1 MKEKK
6 SIFIWNRKRAA
17 AAIVV
22 IAAILILT
30 AFTAYGSGADTLGIT
45 LGVLL
50 GIGAGVFVLLN
61 IRLGKVLSA
70 VLYLLLPLAVVCAL
84 ENYTHVITDLAP
96 LILVLNLLFFYVLYG
111 LLAALTGSVSMGFKL
126 ATLVP
131 MLFGLTNYFVV
142 SFRGSP
148 IVPWDLLSLGTAVSV
163 ADNYE
168 FVLSWKAFYSILA
181 FLWMILISSKSTVK
195 LGRKKLRVISIAAY
209 AVLMGLYVG
218 EIQNSAVQS
227 FFGMDTTL
235 FTLNVLY
242 RNNGIAAAFLGNL
255 RFLNIEQP
263 SGYSVEKV
271 EELMQQVEASAENET
286 EAAGTEAAATQVGTD
301 ATAETEAAAVQDK
314 KNAAGETKQTD
325 AAQTETAATT
335 DQSETQQ
342 SGSGTS
348 ATAET
353 TKSTTTGQYPNIVVI
368 MDEAFSDLSVW
379 GDFATSE
386 EVMPF
391 FKSLQQEAVGGEVYV
406 SVKGGNTAN
415 TEFEFLTGDTMGFLP
430 KGSVPYQQYINDETP
445 SLASYLKTLGYSTT
459 AIHPYNRSG
468 WDRDTVYENFGFDE
482 FLDKDSFSS
491 PYRLRGYISDKS
503 AFDKIKEQFSIKGDD
518 ERKFIFEVTMQNHG
532 GYSRE
537 TPDFNIY
544 LTLPE
549 VTNKTTSVVATEK
562 YLTLI
567 NQTDRALEELINYFK
582 EQEEP
587 VIVVMFGDHQP
598 SDYITNV
605 IQRICGVTA
614 SDSLADLE
622 QGYRV
627 PFMMWSN
634 YGLEHK
640 YYDGIS
646 VNYLSSIL
654 MENAGIP
661 LTGYQTFLKNLMETL
676 PVINANVYRD
686 ADGNFYNYEDDAYS
700 EELNDYQM
708 LQYNHLV
715 DKKHR
720 DSTFFGS

>member
-1 MKEKK
+1 MNKKK
-6 SIFIWNRKRAA
+6 SIFIWNRKQAA
-17 AAIVV
+17 AAIVAT
-22 IAAILILT
+22 AAILILT
-30 AFTAYGSGADTLGIT
+30 AFTAYGSGMDTLGIT

-50 GIGAGVFVLLN
+50 GIAAGAFVLLN
-61 IRLGKVLSA
+61 IRFGKILSA
-70 VLYLLLPLAVVCAL
+70 MMYLLLPLAVVCAL

-111 LLAALTGSVSMGFKL
+111 LLTALTGSVRMGFRL

-148 IVPWDLLSLGTAVSV
+148 IVPWDLLSFGTAASV

-168 FVLSWKAFYSILA
+168 FVLSWKAFYSVLA
-181 FLWMILISSKSTVK
+181 FIWMILLSSKSTVR

-209 AVLMGLYVG
+209 AALMFLYVG

-263 SGYSVEKV
+263 SGYSVDKV
-271 EELMQQVEASAENET
+271 EALMKQVEENAKNEPET
-286 EAAGTEAAATQVGTD
+286 DAQGETVQATQGETVQ
-301 ATAETEAAAVQDK
+301 ATQAETNAAAETEAPA
-314 KNAAGETKQTD
+314 
-325 AAQTETAATT
+325 
-335 DQSETQQ
+335 S
-342 SGSGTS
+342 S
-348 ATAET
+348 
-353 TKSTTTGQYPNIVVI
+353 GQYPNIVVI
-368 MDEAFSDLSVW
+368 MNEAFSDLSVW

-391 FKSLQQEAVGGEVYV
+391 FKSLQQEAVGGELYV

-430 KGSVPYQQYINDETP
+430 KGSIPYQQYINDETP

-459 AIHPYNRSG
+459 AIHPYNRTG
-468 WDRDTVYENFGFDE
+468 WDRDTVYEKFGFDE

-503 AFDKIKEQFSIKGDD
+503 AFDKIREQFSIKGDD

-549 VTNKTTSVVATEK
+549 VTGKTTSVVATEK

-567 NQTDRALEELINYFK
+567 NQTDRALEELIDYFK
-582 EQEEP
+582 EQDEP

-605 IQRICGVTA
+605 IQRICGATT

-627 PFMMWSN
+627 PFVMWSN

-661 LTGYQTFLKNLMETL
+661 LTGYQTFLKKLMETL

-700 EELNDYQM
+700 GELKDYQM

-720 DSTFFGS
+720 DDEFFGS

>member
-1 MKEKK
+1 MNEKK

-17 AAIVV
+17 AAIVAT
-22 IAAILILT
+22 AAILILT
-30 AFTAYGSGADTLGIT
+30 AFTAYGSGTDTAGIT

-50 GIGAGVFVLLN
+50 GIAAGVFVLLN
-61 IRLGKVLSA
+61 IRFGKILSA
-70 VLYLLLPLAVVCAL
+70 ILYLLLPLAVVCAL

-148 IVPWDLLSLGTAVSV
+148 IVPWDLFSLGTAVSV

-168 FVLSWKAFYSILA
+168 FVLSWKAFYSVLA
-181 FLWMILISSKSTVK
+181 FIWMILLSSKSTVK
-195 LGRKKLRVISIAAY
+195 LGRKKLRVISIVAY
-209 AVLMGLYVG
+209 AALMCLYVG

-263 SGYSVEKV
+263 SGYSVDKV
-271 EELMQQVEASAENET
+271 EELMQQVEADAKDEMHATAKTGPETTAAKNGTNAAAETETAAVQNET
-286 EAAGTEAAATQVGTD
+286 DKAAGTATQNETDAAA
-301 ATAETEAAAVQDK
+301 
-314 KNAAGETKQTD
+314 ETKQTG
-325 AAQTETAATT
+325 AGQTEKTAT
-335 DQSETQQ
+335 E
-342 SGSGTS
+342 
-348 ATAET
+348 
-353 TKSTTTGQYPNIVVI
+353 QYPNIVVI

-459 AIHPYNRSG
+459 AIHPYNRTG
-468 WDRDTVYENFGFDE
+468 WDRDTVYEKFGFDE

-549 VTNKTTSVVATEK
+549 VTSKTTSVVATEK

-567 NQTDRALEELINYFK
+567 NQTDRALEELIDYFK
-582 EQEEP
+582 EQDEP

-605 IQRICGVTA
+605 IQRICGVTT

-686 ADGNFYNYEDDAYS
+686 ADGNFYNYENDAYS

>member
-1 MKEKK
+1 MNKKK
-6 SIFIWNRKRAA
+6 SIFIWNRKQAA
-17 AAIVV
+17 AAIVAT
-22 IAAILILT
+22 AAILILT
-30 AFTAYGSGADTLGIT
+30 AFTAYGSGMDTLGIT

-50 GIGAGVFVLLN
+50 GIAAGAFVLLN
-61 IRLGKVLSA
+61 IRFGKILSA
-70 VLYLLLPLAVVCAL
+70 MLYLLLPLAVVCAL

-111 LLAALTGSVSMGFKL
+111 LLTALTGSVRMGFRL

-148 IVPWDLLSLGTAVSV
+148 IVPWDLLSFGTAASV

-168 FVLSWKAFYSILA
+168 FVLSWKAFYSVLA
-181 FLWMILISSKSTVK
+181 FIWMILLSSKSTVR

-209 AVLMGLYVG
+209 AALMFLYVG

-263 SGYSVEKV
+263 SGYSVDKV
-271 EELMQQVEASAENET
+271 EALMKQVEENAKNEPETDAQGETAQVTQAETN
-286 EAAGTEAAATQVGTD
+286 
-301 ATAETEAAAVQDK
+301 ATAETEAPA
-314 KNAAGETKQTD
+314 
-325 AAQTETAATT
+325 
-335 DQSETQQ
+335 S
-342 SGSGTS
+342 S
-348 ATAET
+348 
-353 TKSTTTGQYPNIVVI
+353 GQYPNIVVI
-368 MDEAFSDLSVW
+368 MNEAFSDLSVW

-391 FKSLQQEAVGGEVYV
+391 FKSLQQEAVGGELYV

-430 KGSVPYQQYINDETP
+430 KGSIPYQQYINDETP

-459 AIHPYNRSG
+459 AIHPYNRTG
-468 WDRDTVYENFGFDE
+468 WDRDTVYEKFGFDE

-503 AFDKIKEQFSIKGDD
+503 AFDKIREQFSIKGDD

-549 VTNKTTSVVATEK
+549 VTGKTTSVVATEK

-567 NQTDRALEELINYFK
+567 NQTDRALEELIDYFK
-582 EQEEP
+582 EQDEP

-605 IQRICGVTA
+605 IQRICGATT
-614 SDSLADLE
+614 SDSLADL
-622 QGYRV
+622 
-627 PFMMWSN
+627 
-634 YGLEHK
+634 
-640 YYDGIS
+640 
-646 VNYLSSIL
+646 
-654 MENAGIP
+654 
-661 LTGYQTFLKNLMETL
+661 
-676 PVINANVYRD
+676 
-686 ADGNFYNYEDDAYS
+686 
-700 EELNDYQM
+700 
-708 LQYNHLV
+708 
-715 DKKHR
+715 
-720 DSTFFGS
+720 

>member
-1 MKEKK
+1 MNKKK
-6 SIFIWNRKRAA
+6 SIFIWNRKQAA
-17 AAIVV
+17 AAIVAT
-22 IAAILILT
+22 AAILILT
-30 AFTAYGSGADTLGIT
+30 AFTAYGSGMDTLGIT

-50 GIGAGVFVLLN
+50 GIAAGAFVLLN
-61 IRLGKVLSA
+61 IRFGKILSA
-70 VLYLLLPLAVVCAL
+70 MMYLLLPLAVVCAL

-111 LLAALTGSVSMGFKL
+111 LLTALTGSVRMGFRL

-148 IVPWDLLSLGTAVSV
+148 IVPWDLLSFGTAASV

-168 FVLSWKAFYSILA
+168 FVLSWKAFYSVLA
-181 FLWMILISSKSTVK
+181 FIWMILLSSKSTVR

-209 AVLMGLYVG
+209 AALMFLYVG

-263 SGYSVEKV
+263 SGYSVDKV
-271 EELMQQVEASAENET
+271 EALMKQVEENAKNEPET
-286 EAAGTEAAATQVGTD
+286 DAQGETVQATQGETVQATQAETN
-301 ATAETEAAAVQDK
+301 ATAETEAPA
-314 KNAAGETKQTD
+314 
-325 AAQTETAATT
+325 
-335 DQSETQQ
+335 S
-342 SGSGTS
+342 S
-348 ATAET
+348 
-353 TKSTTTGQYPNIVVI
+353 GQYPNIVVI
-368 MDEAFSDLSVW
+368 MNEAFSDLSVW

-386 EVMPF
+386 GVMPF
-391 FKSLQQEAVGGEVYV
+391 FKSLQQEAVGGELYV

-430 KGSVPYQQYINDETP
+430 KGSIPYQQYINDETP

-459 AIHPYNRSG
+459 AIHPYNRTG
-468 WDRDTVYENFGFDE
+468 WDRDTVYEKFGFDE

-503 AFDKIKEQFSIKGDD
+503 AFDKIREQFSIKGDD

-549 VTNKTTSVVATEK
+549 VTGKTTSVVATEK

-567 NQTDRALEELINYFK
+567 NQTDRALEELIDYFK
-582 EQEEP
+582 EQDEP

-605 IQRICGVTA
+605 IQRICGATT

-627 PFMMWSN
+627 PFVMWSN

-661 LTGYQTFLKNLMETL
+661 LTGYQTFLKKLMETL

-700 EELNDYQM
+700 GELKDYQM

-720 DSTFFGS
+720 DDAFFGS

>member
-1 MKEKK
+1 MNKKK
-6 SIFIWNRKRAA
+6 SIFIWNRKQAA
-17 AAIVV
+17 AAIVAT
-22 IAAILILT
+22 AAILILT
-30 AFTAYGSGADTLGIT
+30 AFTAYGSGKDTLGIT

-50 GIGAGVFVLLN
+50 GIAAGAFVLLN
-61 IRLGKVLSA
+61 IRFGKILSA
-70 VLYLLLPLAVVCAL
+70 MLYLLLPLAVVCAL

-111 LLAALTGSVSMGFKL
+111 LLTALTGSVRMGFRL

-148 IVPWDLLSLGTAVSV
+148 IVPWDLLSFGTAASV

-168 FVLSWKAFYSILA
+168 FVLSWKAFYSVLA
-181 FLWMILISSKSTVK
+181 FIWMILLSSKSTVK

-209 AVLMGLYVG
+209 AALMFLYVG

-263 SGYSVEKV
+263 SGYSVDKV
-271 EELMQQVEASAENET
+271 EALMKQVEADEQGEGDAKNEPET
-286 EAAGTEAAATQVGTD
+286 DAQGETVQATQGETVQATQAETN
-301 ATAETEAAAVQDK
+301 ATAETEAPA
-314 KNAAGETKQTD
+314 
-325 AAQTETAATT
+325 
-335 DQSETQQ
+335 S
-342 SGSGTS
+342 S
-348 ATAET
+348 
-353 TKSTTTGQYPNIVVI
+353 GQYPNIVVI
-368 MDEAFSDLSVW
+368 MNEAFSDLSVW

-391 FKSLQQEAVGGEVYV
+391 FKSLQQEAVGGELYV

-430 KGSVPYQQYINDETP
+430 KGSIPYQQYINDETP

-459 AIHPYNRSG
+459 AIHPYNRTG
-468 WDRDTVYENFGFDE
+468 WDRDTVYEKFGFDE

-503 AFDKIKEQFSIKGDD
+503 AFDKIREQFSIKGDD

-549 VTNKTTSVVATEK
+549 VTGKTTSVVATEK

-567 NQTDRALEELINYFK
+567 NQTDRALEELIDYFK
-582 EQEEP
+582 EQDEP

-605 IQRICGVTA
+605 IQRICGATT

-627 PFMMWSN
+627 PFVMWSN

-661 LTGYQTFLKNLMETL
+661 LTGYQTFLKKLMETL

-700 EELNDYQM
+700 GELKDYQM

-720 DSTFFGS
+720 DDAFFGS

>member
-1 MKEKK
+1 MNKKK
-6 SIFIWNRKRAA
+6 SIFIWNRKQAA
-17 AAIVV
+17 AAIVAT
-22 IAAILILT
+22 AAILILT
-30 AFTAYGSGADTLGIT
+30 AFTAYGSGMDTLGIT
-45 LGVLL
+45 FGVLL
-50 GIGAGVFVLLN
+50 GIAAGAFVLLN
-61 IRLGKVLSA
+61 IRFGKILSA
-70 VLYLLLPLAVVCAL
+70 MLYLLLPLAVVCAL

-111 LLAALTGSVSMGFKL
+111 LLTALTGSVRMGFRL

-148 IVPWDLLSLGTAVSV
+148 IVPWDLLSFGTAASV

-168 FVLSWKAFYSILA
+168 FVLSWKAFYSVLA
-181 FLWMILISSKSTVK
+181 FIWMILLSSKSTVK

-209 AVLMGLYVG
+209 AALMFLYVG

-263 SGYSVEKV
+263 SGYSVDKV
-271 EELMQQVEASAENET
+271 EALMKQVEADEQGEEDAKNEPET
-286 EAAGTEAAATQVGTD
+286 DAQGETVQATQAETN
-301 ATAETEAAAVQDK
+301 ATAETEAPA
-314 KNAAGETKQTD
+314 
-325 AAQTETAATT
+325 
-335 DQSETQQ
+335 S
-342 SGSGTS
+342 S
-348 ATAET
+348 
-353 TKSTTTGQYPNIVVI
+353 GQYPNIVVI
-368 MDEAFSDLSVW
+368 MNEAFSDLSVW

-391 FKSLQQEAVGGEVYV
+391 FKSLQQEAVGGELYV

-430 KGSVPYQQYINDETP
+430 KGSIPYQQYINDETP

-459 AIHPYNRSG
+459 AIHPYNRTG
-468 WDRDTVYENFGFDE
+468 WDRDTVYEKFGFDE

-503 AFDKIKEQFSIKGDD
+503 AFDKIREQFSIKGDD

-549 VTNKTTSVVATEK
+549 VTGKTTSVVATEK

-567 NQTDRALEELINYFK
+567 NQTDRALEELIDYFK
-582 EQEEP
+582 EQDEP

-605 IQRICGVTA
+605 IQRICGATT

-627 PFMMWSN
+627 PFVMWSN

-661 LTGYQTFLKNLMETL
+661 LTGYQTFLKKLMETL
-676 PVINANVYRD
+676 PVINANVYQD

-700 EELNDYQM
+700 GELKDYQM

-720 DSTFFGS
+720 DDTFFGS

>member
-1 MKEKK
+1 MNKKK
-6 SIFIWNRKRAA
+6 SIFIWNRKQAA
-17 AAIVV
+17 AAIVAT
-22 IAAILILT
+22 AAILILT
-30 AFTAYGSGADTLGIT
+30 AFTAYGSGMDTLGIT
-45 LGVLL
+45 FGVLL
-50 GIGAGVFVLLN
+50 GIAAGAFVLLN
-61 IRLGKVLSA
+61 IRFGKILSA
-70 VLYLLLPLAVVCAL
+70 MLYLLLPLAAVCAL

-111 LLAALTGSVSMGFKL
+111 LLTALTGSVRMGFRL

-148 IVPWDLLSLGTAVSV
+148 IVPWDLLSFGTAASV

-168 FVLSWKAFYSILA
+168 FVLSWKAFYSVLA
-181 FLWMILISSKSTVK
+181 FIWMILLSSKSTVR

-209 AVLMGLYVG
+209 AALMFLYVG

-263 SGYSVEKV
+263 SGYSVDKV
-271 EELMQQVEASAENET
+271 EALMKQVEADEQGEEDAKNEPET
-286 EAAGTEAAATQVGTD
+286 DAQGETVQATQAETN
-301 ATAETEAAAVQDK
+301 ATAETEAPA
-314 KNAAGETKQTD
+314 
-325 AAQTETAATT
+325 
-335 DQSETQQ
+335 S
-342 SGSGTS
+342 S
-348 ATAET
+348 
-353 TKSTTTGQYPNIVVI
+353 GQYPNIVVI
-368 MDEAFSDLSVW
+368 MNEAFSDLSVW

-391 FKSLQQEAVGGEVYV
+391 FKSLQQEAVGGELYV

-430 KGSVPYQQYINDETP
+430 KGSIPYQQYINDETP
-445 SLASYLKTLGYSTT
+445 SLAGYLKTLGYSTT
-459 AIHPYNRSG
+459 AIHPYNRTG
-468 WDRDTVYENFGFDE
+468 WDRDTVYEKFGFDE

-503 AFDKIKEQFSIKGDD
+503 AFDKIREQFSIKGDD

-549 VTNKTTSVVATEK
+549 VTGKTTSVVATEK

-567 NQTDRALEELINYFK
+567 NQTDRALEELIDYFK
-582 EQEEP
+582 EQDEP

-605 IQRICGVTA
+605 IQRICGATT

-627 PFMMWSN
+627 PFVMWSN

-661 LTGYQTFLKNLMETL
+661 LTGYQTFLKKLMETL

-700 EELNDYQM
+700 GELKDYQM

-720 DSTFFGS
+720 DDAFFGS

>member
-1 MKEKK
+1 MNKKK
-6 SIFIWNRKRAA
+6 SIFIWNRKQAA
-17 AAIVV
+17 AAIVAT
-22 IAAILILT
+22 AAILILT
-30 AFTAYGSGADTLGIT
+30 AFTAYGSGMDTLGIT
-45 LGVLL
+45 FGVLL
-50 GIGAGVFVLLN
+50 GIAAGAFVLLN
-61 IRLGKVLSA
+61 IRFGKILSA
-70 VLYLLLPLAVVCAL
+70 MLYLLLPLAAVCAL

-111 LLAALTGSVSMGFKL
+111 LLTALTGSVRMGFRL

-148 IVPWDLLSLGTAVSV
+148 IVPWDLLSFGTAASV

-168 FVLSWKAFYSILA
+168 FVLSWKAFYSVLA
-181 FLWMILISSKSTVK
+181 FIWMILLSSKSTVK

-209 AVLMGLYVG
+209 AALMFLYVG

-263 SGYSVEKV
+263 SGYSVDKV
-271 EELMQQVEASAENET
+271 DALMKQVEADEQGEEDAKYEPET
-286 EAAGTEAAATQVGTD
+286 DAQGETVQATQGETVQATQAETN
-301 ATAETEAAAVQDK
+301 ATAETEAPA
-314 KNAAGETKQTD
+314 
-325 AAQTETAATT
+325 
-335 DQSETQQ
+335 S
-342 SGSGTS
+342 S
-348 ATAET
+348 
-353 TKSTTTGQYPNIVVI
+353 GQYPNIVVI
-368 MDEAFSDLSVW
+368 MNEAFSDLSVW

-391 FKSLQQEAVGGEVYV
+391 FKSLQQEAVGGELYV

-430 KGSVPYQQYINDETP
+430 KGSIPYQQYINDETP

-459 AIHPYNRSG
+459 AIHPYNRTG
-468 WDRDTVYENFGFDE
+468 WDRDTVYEKFGFDE

-503 AFDKIKEQFSIKGDD
+503 AFDKIREQFSIKGDD

-549 VTNKTTSVVATEK
+549 VTGKTTSVVATEK

-567 NQTDRALEELINYFK
+567 NQTDRALEELIDYFK
-582 EQEEP
+582 EQDEP

-605 IQRICGVTA
+605 IQRICGATT

-627 PFMMWSN
+627 PFVMWSN

-661 LTGYQTFLKNLMETL
+661 LTGYQTFLKKLMETL

-700 EELNDYQM
+700 GELKDYQM

-720 DSTFFGS
+720 DDTFFGS

>member
-1 MKEKK
+1 MNKKK
-6 SIFIWNRKRAA
+6 SIFIWNRKQAA
-17 AAIVV
+17 AAIVAT
-22 IAAILILT
+22 AAILILT
-30 AFTAYGSGADTLGIT
+30 AFTAYGSGMDTLGIT

-50 GIGAGVFVLLN
+50 GIAAGAFVLLN
-61 IRLGKVLSA
+61 IRFGKILSA
-70 VLYLLLPLAVVCAL
+70 MLYLLLPLAVVCAL

-111 LLAALTGSVSMGFKL
+111 LLTALTGSVRMGFRL

-148 IVPWDLLSLGTAVSV
+148 IVPWDLLSFGTAASV

-168 FVLSWKAFYSILA
+168 FVLSWKAFYSVLA
-181 FLWMILISSKSTVK
+181 FIWMILLSSKSTVK

-209 AVLMGLYVG
+209 AALMFLYVG

-263 SGYSVEKV
+263 SGYSVDKV
-271 EELMQQVEASAENET
+271 EALMKQVEADEQGEEDAKNEPET
-286 EAAGTEAAATQVGTD
+286 DAQGETVQATQAETN
-301 ATAETEAAAVQDK
+301 ATAETEAPA
-314 KNAAGETKQTD
+314 
-325 AAQTETAATT
+325 
-335 DQSETQQ
+335 S
-342 SGSGTS
+342 S
-348 ATAET
+348 
-353 TKSTTTGQYPNIVVI
+353 GQYPNIVVI
-368 MDEAFSDLSVW
+368 MNEAFSDLSVW
-379 GDFATSE
+379 GDFVTSE

-391 FKSLQQEAVGGEVYV
+391 FKSLQQEAVGGELYV

-430 KGSVPYQQYINDETP
+430 KGSIPYQQYINDETP

-459 AIHPYNRSG
+459 AIHPYNRTG
-468 WDRDTVYENFGFDE
+468 WDRDTVYEKFGFDE

-503 AFDKIKEQFSIKGDD
+503 AFDKIREQFSIKGND

-549 VTNKTTSVVATEK
+549 VTGKTTSVVATEK

-567 NQTDRALEELINYFK
+567 NQTDRALEELIDYFK
-582 EQEEP
+582 EQDEP

-605 IQRICGVTA
+605 IQRICGATT

-627 PFMMWSN
+627 PFVMWSN

-661 LTGYQTFLKNLMETL
+661 LTGYQTFLKKLMETL

-686 ADGNFYNYEDDAYS
+686 ADGNFYNYEEDAYS
-700 EELNDYQM
+700 GELKDYQM

-720 DSTFFGS
+720 DDAFFGS

>member
-1 MKEKK
+1 MNKKK
-6 SIFIWNRKRAA
+6 SIFIWNRKQAA
-17 AAIVV
+17 AAIVAT
-22 IAAILILT
+22 AAILILT
-30 AFTAYGSGADTLGIT
+30 AFTAYGSGMDTLGIT

-50 GIGAGVFVLLN
+50 GIAAGAFVLLN
-61 IRLGKVLSA
+61 IRFGKILSA
-70 VLYLLLPLAVVCAL
+70 MLYLLLPLAVVCAL

-111 LLAALTGSVSMGFKL
+111 LLTALTGSVRMGFRL

-148 IVPWDLLSLGTAVSV
+148 IVPWDLLSFGTAASV

-168 FVLSWKAFYSILA
+168 FVLSWKAFYSVLA
-181 FLWMILISSKSTVK
+181 FIWMILLSSKSTVK

-209 AVLMGLYVG
+209 AALMFLYVG

-263 SGYSVEKV
+263 SGYSVDKV
-271 EELMQQVEASAENET
+271 EALMKQLEADEQGEGDAKNEPET
-286 EAAGTEAAATQVGTD
+286 DAQGETVQATQAETN
-301 ATAETEAAAVQDK
+301 ATAETEAPA
-314 KNAAGETKQTD
+314 
-325 AAQTETAATT
+325 
-335 DQSETQQ
+335 S
-342 SGSGTS
+342 S
-348 ATAET
+348 
-353 TKSTTTGQYPNIVVI
+353 GQYPNIVVI
-368 MDEAFSDLSVW
+368 MNEAFSDLSVW

-391 FKSLQQEAVGGEVYV
+391 FKSLQQEAVGGELYV

-430 KGSVPYQQYINDETP
+430 KGSIPYQQYINDETP

-459 AIHPYNRSG
+459 AIHPYNRTG
-468 WDRDTVYENFGFDE
+468 WDRDTVYEKFGFDE

-503 AFDKIKEQFSIKGDD
+503 AFDKIREQFSIKGDD

-549 VTNKTTSVVATEK
+549 VTGKTTSVVATEK

-567 NQTDRALEELINYFK
+567 NQTDRALEELIDYFK
-582 EQEEP
+582 EQDEP

-605 IQRICGVTA
+605 IQRICGATT

-627 PFMMWSN
+627 PFVMWSN

-661 LTGYQTFLKNLMETL
+661 LTGYQTFLKKLMETL

-700 EELNDYQM
+700 GELKDYQM

-720 DSTFFGS
+720 DDMFFGS

>member
-1 MKEKK
+1 MNKKK
-6 SIFIWNRKRAA
+6 SIFIWNRKQAA
-17 AAIVV
+17 AAIVAT
-22 IAAILILT
+22 AAILILT
-30 AFTAYGSGADTLGIT
+30 AFTAYGSGMDTLGIT

-50 GIGAGVFVLLN
+50 GIAAGAFVLLN
-61 IRLGKVLSA
+61 IRFGKILSA
-70 VLYLLLPLAVVCAL
+70 MLYLLLPLAVVCAL

-111 LLAALTGSVSMGFKL
+111 LLTALTGSVRMGFRL

-148 IVPWDLLSLGTAVSV
+148 IVPWDLLSFGTAASV

-168 FVLSWKAFYSILA
+168 FVLSWKAFYSVLA
-181 FLWMILISSKSTVK
+181 FIWMILLSSKSTVK

-209 AVLMGLYVG
+209 AALMFLYVG

-255 RFLNIEQP
+255 RFLKIDQP
-263 SGYSVEKV
+263 SGYSVDKV
-271 EELMQQVEASAENET
+271 EALMKQVEADEQGEEDAKNEPET
-286 EAAGTEAAATQVGTD
+286 DAQGETVQATQGETVQATQAETN
-301 ATAETEAAAVQDK
+301 ATAETEAPA
-314 KNAAGETKQTD
+314 
-325 AAQTETAATT
+325 
-335 DQSETQQ
+335 S
-342 SGSGTS
+342 S
-348 ATAET
+348 
-353 TKSTTTGQYPNIVVI
+353 GQYPNIVVI
-368 MDEAFSDLSVW
+368 MNEAFSDLSVW

-391 FKSLQQEAVGGEVYV
+391 FKSLQQEAVGGELYV

-430 KGSVPYQQYINDETP
+430 KGSIPYQQYINDETP

-459 AIHPYNRSG
+459 AIHPYNRTG
-468 WDRDTVYENFGFDE
+468 WDRDTVYEKFGFDE

-503 AFDKIKEQFSIKGDD
+503 AFDKIREQFSIKGDD

-549 VTNKTTSVVATEK
+549 VTGKTTSVVATEK

-567 NQTDRALEELINYFK
+567 NQTDRALEELIDYFK
-582 EQEEP
+582 EQDEP

-605 IQRICGVTA
+605 IQRICGATT

-627 PFMMWSN
+627 PFVMWSN

-661 LTGYQTFLKNLMETL
+661 LTGYQTFLKKLMETL

-700 EELNDYQM
+700 GELKDYQM

-720 DSTFFGS
+720 DDAFFGS

>member
-1 MKEKK
+1 MNKKK
-6 SIFIWNRKRAA
+6 SIFIWNRKQAA
-17 AAIVV
+17 AAIVAT
-22 IAAILILT
+22 AAILILT
-30 AFTAYGSGADTLGIT
+30 AFTAYGSGMDTFGIT

-50 GIGAGVFVLLN
+50 GIAAGAFVLLN
-61 IRLGKVLSA
+61 IRFGKILSA
-70 VLYLLLPLAVVCAL
+70 MLYLLLPLAVVCAL

-111 LLAALTGSVSMGFKL
+111 LLTALTGSVRMGFRL

-148 IVPWDLLSLGTAVSV
+148 IVPWDLLSFGTAASV

-168 FVLSWKAFYSILA
+168 FVLSWKAFYSVLA
-181 FLWMILISSKSTVK
+181 FIWMILLSSKSTVR

-209 AVLMGLYVG
+209 AALMFLYVG

-263 SGYSVEKV
+263 SGYSVDKV
-271 EELMQQVEASAENET
+271 EALMKQVEADEQGEEDAKNEPETDAQAET
-286 EAAGTEAAATQVGTD
+286 VQATQAETNT
-301 ATAETEAAAVQDK
+301 TAETEAPA
-314 KNAAGETKQTD
+314 
-325 AAQTETAATT
+325 
-335 DQSETQQ
+335 S
-342 SGSGTS
+342 S
-348 ATAET
+348 
-353 TKSTTTGQYPNIVVI
+353 GQYPNIVVI
-368 MDEAFSDLSVW
+368 MNEAFSDLSVW

-391 FKSLQQEAVGGEVYV
+391 FKSLQQEAVGGELYV

-430 KGSVPYQQYINDETP
+430 KGSIPYQQYINDETP
-445 SLASYLKTLGYSTT
+445 SLASYLKTFGYSTT
-459 AIHPYNRSG
+459 AIHPYNRTG
-468 WDRDTVYENFGFDE
+468 WDRDTVYEKFGFDE

-503 AFDKIKEQFSIKGDD
+503 AFDKIREQFSIKGDD

-549 VTNKTTSVVATEK
+549 VTGKTTSVVATEK

-567 NQTDRALEELINYFK
+567 NQTDRALEELIDYFK
-582 EQEEP
+582 EQDEP

-605 IQRICGVTA
+605 IQRICGATT

-627 PFMMWSN
+627 PFVMWSN

-661 LTGYQTFLKNLMETL
+661 LTGYQTFLKKLMETL

-700 EELNDYQM
+700 GELKEYQM

-720 DSTFFGS
+720 DDAFFGS

>member
-1 MKEKK
+1 MNKKK
-6 SIFIWNRKRAA
+6 SIFIWNRKQAA
-17 AAIVV
+17 AAIVAT
-22 IAAILILT
+22 AAILILT
-30 AFTAYGSGADTLGIT
+30 AFTAYGSGMDTLGIT

-50 GIGAGVFVLLN
+50 GIAAGAFVLLN
-61 IRLGKVLSA
+61 IRFGKILSA
-70 VLYLLLPLAVVCAL
+70 MLYLLLPLAVVCAL

-111 LLAALTGSVSMGFKL
+111 LLTALTGSVRMGFRL

-148 IVPWDLLSLGTAVSV
+148 IVPWDLLSFGTAASV

-168 FVLSWKAFYSILA
+168 FVLSWKAFYSVLA
-181 FLWMILISSKSTVK
+181 FIWMILLSSKSTVR

-209 AVLMGLYVG
+209 AALMFLYVG

-263 SGYSVEKV
+263 SGYSVDKV
-271 EELMQQVEASAENET
+271 EALMKQVEENAKNEPET
-286 EAAGTEAAATQVGTD
+286 DAQGETVQATQGETVQATQAETN
-301 ATAETEAAAVQDK
+301 ATAETEAPA
-314 KNAAGETKQTD
+314 
-325 AAQTETAATT
+325 
-335 DQSETQQ
+335 S
-342 SGSGTS
+342 S
-348 ATAET
+348 
-353 TKSTTTGQYPNIVVI
+353 GQYPNIVVI
-368 MDEAFSDLSVW
+368 MNEAFSDLSVW

-391 FKSLQQEAVGGEVYV
+391 FKSLQQEAVGGELYV

-430 KGSVPYQQYINDETP
+430 KGSIPYQQYINDETP

-459 AIHPYNRSG
+459 AIHPYNRTG
-468 WDRDTVYENFGFDE
+468 WDRDTVYEKFGFDE

-503 AFDKIKEQFSIKGDD
+503 AFDKIREQFSIKGDD

-544 LTLPE
+544 LTLSE
-549 VTNKTTSVVATEK
+549 VTDKTTSVVATEK

-567 NQTDRALEELINYFK
+567 NQTDRALEELIDYFK
-582 EQEEP
+582 EQDEP

-605 IQRICGVTA
+605 IQRICGATT

-627 PFMMWSN
+627 PFVMWSN

-661 LTGYQTFLKNLMETL
+661 LTGYQTFLKKLMETL

-700 EELNDYQM
+700 GELKDYQM

-720 DSTFFGS
+720 DDAFFGS

>member
-1 MKEKK
+1 MNKKK
-6 SIFIWNRKRAA
+6 SIFIWNRKQAA
-17 AAIVV
+17 AAIVAT
-22 IAAILILT
+22 AAILILT
-30 AFTAYGSGADTLGIT
+30 AFTAYGSGMDTLGIT

-50 GIGAGVFVLLN
+50 GIAAGAFVLLN
-61 IRLGKVLSA
+61 IRFGKILSA
-70 VLYLLLPLAVVCAL
+70 MLYLLLPLAVVCAL

-111 LLAALTGSVSMGFKL
+111 LLTALTGSVRMGFRL

-148 IVPWDLLSLGTAVSV
+148 IVPWDLLSFGTAASV

-168 FVLSWKAFYSILA
+168 FVLSWKAFYSVLA
-181 FLWMILISSKSTVK
+181 FIWMILLSSKSTVK

-209 AVLMGLYVG
+209 AALMFLYVG

-263 SGYSVEKV
+263 SGYSVDKV
-271 EELMQQVEASAENET
+271 EALMKQVEENAKNEPET
-286 EAAGTEAAATQVGTD
+286 DAQGETVQATQAETN
-301 ATAETEAAAVQDK
+301 ATAETEAPA
-314 KNAAGETKQTD
+314 
-325 AAQTETAATT
+325 
-335 DQSETQQ
+335 S
-342 SGSGTS
+342 S
-348 ATAET
+348 
-353 TKSTTTGQYPNIVVI
+353 GQYPNIVVI
-368 MDEAFSDLSVW
+368 MNEAFSDLSVW

-391 FKSLQQEAVGGEVYV
+391 FKSLQQEAVGGELYV

-430 KGSVPYQQYINDETP
+430 KGSIPYQQYINDETP

-459 AIHPYNRSG
+459 AIHPYNRTG
-468 WDRDTVYENFGFDE
+468 WDRDTVYEKFGFDE

-503 AFDKIKEQFSIKGDD
+503 AFDKIREQFSIKGDD

-549 VTNKTTSVVATEK
+549 VTDKTTSVVATEK

-567 NQTDRALEELINYFK
+567 NQTDRALEELIDYFK
-582 EQEEP
+582 EQDEP

-605 IQRICGVTA
+605 IQRICGATT

-627 PFMMWSN
+627 PFVMWSN

-661 LTGYQTFLKNLMETL
+661 LTGYQTFLKKLMETL

-700 EELNDYQM
+700 EELKDYQM

-720 DSTFFGS
+720 DDTFFGS

>member
-1 MKEKK
+1 MNKKK
-6 SIFIWNRKRAA
+6 SIFIWNRKQAA
-17 AAIVV
+17 AAIVAT
-22 IAAILILT
+22 AAILILT
-30 AFTAYGSGADTLGIT
+30 AFTAYGSGKDTLGIT

-50 GIGAGVFVLLN
+50 GIAAGAFVLLN
-61 IRLGKVLSA
+61 IRFGKILSA
-70 VLYLLLPLAVVCAL
+70 MLYLLLPLAVVCAL

-111 LLAALTGSVSMGFKL
+111 LLTALTGSVRMGFRL

-148 IVPWDLLSLGTAVSV
+148 IVPWDLLSFGTAASV

-168 FVLSWKAFYSILA
+168 FVLSWKAFYSVLA
-181 FLWMILISSKSTVK
+181 FIWMILLSSKSTVK

-209 AVLMGLYVG
+209 AALMFLYVG

-263 SGYSVEKV
+263 SGYSVDKV
-271 EELMQQVEASAENET
+271 EALMKQVEADEQGEEDAKNEPET
-286 EAAGTEAAATQVGTD
+286 DAQGETVQATQAETN
-301 ATAETEAAAVQDK
+301 ATAETEAPA
-314 KNAAGETKQTD
+314 
-325 AAQTETAATT
+325 
-335 DQSETQQ
+335 S
-342 SGSGTS
+342 S
-348 ATAET
+348 
-353 TKSTTTGQYPNIVVI
+353 GQYPNIVVI
-368 MDEAFSDLSVW
+368 MNEAFSDLSVW

-391 FKSLQQEAVGGEVYV
+391 FKSLQQEAVGGELYV

-430 KGSVPYQQYINDETP
+430 KGSIPYQQYINDETP

-459 AIHPYNRSG
+459 AIHPYNRTG
-468 WDRDTVYENFGFDE
+468 WDRDTVYEKFGFDE

-503 AFDKIKEQFSIKGDD
+503 AFDKIREQFSIKGDD

-549 VTNKTTSVVATEK
+549 VTGKTTSVVATEK

-567 NQTDRALEELINYFK
+567 NQTDRALEELIDYFK
-582 EQEEP
+582 EQDEP

-605 IQRICGVTA
+605 IQRICGATT

-627 PFMMWSN
+627 PFVMWSN

-661 LTGYQTFLKNLMETL
+661 LTGYQTFLKKLMETL
-676 PVINANVYRD
+676 PVINANVYQD

-700 EELNDYQM
+700 GELKDYQM

-720 DSTFFGS
+720 DDTFFGS

>member
-1 MKEKK
+1 MNKKK
-6 SIFIWNRKRAA
+6 SIFIWNRKQAA
-17 AAIVV
+17 AAIVAT
-22 IAAILILT
+22 AAILILT
-30 AFTAYGSGADTLGIT
+30 AFTAYGSGMDTLGIT

-50 GIGAGVFVLLN
+50 GIAAGAFVLLD
-61 IRLGKVLSA
+61 IRFGKILSA
-70 VLYLLLPLAVVCAL
+70 MLYLLLPLAVVCAL

-111 LLAALTGSVSMGFKL
+111 LLTALTGSVRMGFRL

-148 IVPWDLLSLGTAVSV
+148 IVPWDLLSFGTAASV

-168 FVLSWKAFYSILA
+168 FVLSWKAFYSVLA
-181 FLWMILISSKSTVK
+181 FIWMILLSSKSTVK

-209 AVLMGLYVG
+209 AALMFLYVG

-263 SGYSVEKV
+263 SGYSVDKV
-271 EELMQQVEASAENET
+271 EALMKQVEVDEQGEEDAKNEPET
-286 EAAGTEAAATQVGTD
+286 DAQGETVQATQAKTN
-301 ATAETEAAAVQDK
+301 ATAETEAPAS
-314 KNAAGETKQTD
+314 
-325 AAQTETAATT
+325 
-335 DQSETQQ
+335 SE
-342 SGSGTS
+342 
-348 ATAET
+348 
-353 TKSTTTGQYPNIVVI
+353 QYPNIVVI
-368 MDEAFSDLSVW
+368 MNEAFSDLSVW
-379 GDFATSE
+379 GDFVTSE

-391 FKSLQQEAVGGEVYV
+391 FKSLQQEAVGGELYV

-430 KGSVPYQQYINDETP
+430 KGSIPYQQYINDETP

-459 AIHPYNRSG
+459 AIHPYNRTG
-468 WDRDTVYENFGFDE
+468 WDRDTVYEKFGFDE

-503 AFDKIKEQFSIKGDD
+503 AFDKIREQFSIKGDD

-549 VTNKTTSVVATEK
+549 VTGKTTSVVATEK

-567 NQTDRALEELINYFK
+567 NQTDRALEELIDYFK
-582 EQEEP
+582 EQDEP

-605 IQRICGVTA
+605 IQRICGATT

-627 PFMMWSN
+627 PFVMWSN

-661 LTGYQTFLKNLMETL
+661 LTGYQTFLKKLMETL

-700 EELNDYQM
+700 GELKDYQM

-720 DSTFFGS
+720 DDAFFGS

>member
-1 MKEKK
+1 MNKKK
-6 SIFIWNRKRAA
+6 SIFIWNRKQAA
-17 AAIVV
+17 AAIVAT
-22 IAAILILT
+22 AAILILT
-30 AFTAYGSGADTLGIT
+30 AFTAYGSGMDTLGIT

-50 GIGAGVFVLLN
+50 GVAAGAFVLLN
-61 IRLGKVLSA
+61 IRFGKILSA

-111 LLAALTGSVSMGFKL
+111 LLTALTGSVRMGFRL

-148 IVPWDLLSLGTAVSV
+148 IVPWDLLSFGTAASV

-168 FVLSWKAFYSILA
+168 FVLSWKAFYSVLA
-181 FLWMILISSKSTVK
+181 FIWMILLSSKSTVK

-209 AVLMGLYVG
+209 AALMLLYVG

-263 SGYSVEKV
+263 SGYSVDKV
-271 EELMQQVEASAENET
+271 EELMQQVEADEQGEEDAKNEPET
-286 EAAGTEAAATQVGTD
+286 DAQSETVQATQAETN
-301 ATAETEAAAVQDK
+301 AAAETEAPA
-314 KNAAGETKQTD
+314 
-325 AAQTETAATT
+325 
-335 DQSETQQ
+335 S
-342 SGSGTS
+342 S
-348 ATAET
+348 
-353 TKSTTTGQYPNIVVI
+353 GQYPNIVVI

-391 FKSLQQEAVGGEVYV
+391 FKSLQQEAVGGELYV

-430 KGSVPYQQYINDETP
+430 KGSIPYQQYINDETP

-459 AIHPYNRSG
+459 AIHPYNRTG
-468 WDRDTVYENFGFDE
+468 WDRDTVYEKFGFDE

-503 AFDKIKEQFSIKGDD
+503 AFDKIREQFSIKGDD

-549 VTNKTTSVVATEK
+549 VTGKMTSVVATEK

-567 NQTDRALEELINYFK
+567 NQTDRALEELIDYFK
-582 EQEEP
+582 EQDEP

-605 IQRICGVTA
+605 IQRICGVTT

-627 PFMMWSN
+627 PFVMWSN

-661 LTGYQTFLKNLMETL
+661 LTGYQTFLKKLMETL

-720 DSTFFGS
+720 DDTFFGS

>member
-1 MKEKK
+1 MNKKK
-6 SIFIWNRKRAA
+6 SIFIWNRKQAA
-17 AAIVV
+17 AAIVAT
-22 IAAILILT
+22 AAILILT
-30 AFTAYGSGADTLGIT
+30 AFTAYGSGMDTLGIT
-45 LGVLL
+45 FGVLL
-50 GIGAGVFVLLN
+50 GIAAGAFVLLN
-61 IRLGKVLSA
+61 IRFGKILSA
-70 VLYLLLPLAVVCAL
+70 MLYLLLPLAAVCAL

-111 LLAALTGSVSMGFKL
+111 LLTALTGSVRMGFRL

-148 IVPWDLLSLGTAVSV
+148 IVPWDLLSFGTAASV

-168 FVLSWKAFYSILA
+168 FVLSWKAFYSVLA
-181 FLWMILISSKSTVK
+181 FIWMILLSSKSTVR

-209 AVLMGLYVG
+209 AALMFLYVG

-263 SGYSVEKV
+263 SGYSVDKV
-271 EELMQQVEASAENET
+271 DALMKQVEADEQGEEDAKNEPET
-286 EAAGTEAAATQVGTD
+286 DAQGEIVQATQGETVQATQAETN
-301 ATAETEAAAVQDK
+301 ATAETEAPA
-314 KNAAGETKQTD
+314 
-325 AAQTETAATT
+325 
-335 DQSETQQ
+335 S
-342 SGSGTS
+342 S
-348 ATAET
+348 
-353 TKSTTTGQYPNIVVI
+353 GQYPNIVVI
-368 MDEAFSDLSVW
+368 MNEAFSDLSVW

-391 FKSLQQEAVGGEVYV
+391 FKSLQQEAVGGELYV

-430 KGSVPYQQYINDETP
+430 KGSIPYQQYINDETP

-459 AIHPYNRSG
+459 AIHPYNRTG
-468 WDRDTVYENFGFDE
+468 WDRDTVYEKFGFDE

-503 AFDKIKEQFSIKGDD
+503 AFDKIREQFSIKGDD

-549 VTNKTTSVVATEK
+549 VTGKTTSVVATEK

-567 NQTDRALEELINYFK
+567 NQTDRALEELIDYFK
-582 EQEEP
+582 EQDEP

-605 IQRICGVTA
+605 IQRICGATT

-627 PFMMWSN
+627 PFVMWSN

-661 LTGYQTFLKNLMETL
+661 LTGYQTFLKKLMETL

-700 EELNDYQM
+700 GELKDYQM

-720 DSTFFGS
+720 DDAFFGS

>member
-1 MKEKK
+1 MNKKK
-6 SIFIWNRKRAA
+6 SIFIWNRKQAA
-17 AAIVV
+17 AAIVAT
-22 IAAILILT
+22 AAILILT
-30 AFTAYGSGADTLGIT
+30 AFTAYGSGMDTLGIT
-45 LGVLL
+45 FGVLL
-50 GIGAGVFVLLN
+50 GIAAGAFVLLN
-61 IRLGKVLSA
+61 IRFGKILSA
-70 VLYLLLPLAVVCAL
+70 MLYLLLPLAAVCAL

-111 LLAALTGSVSMGFKL
+111 LLTALTGSVRMGFRL

-148 IVPWDLLSLGTAVSV
+148 IVPWDLLSFGTAASV

-168 FVLSWKAFYSILA
+168 FVLSWKAFYSVLA
-181 FLWMILISSKSTVK
+181 FIWMILLSSKSTVK

-209 AVLMGLYVG
+209 AALMFLYVG

-263 SGYSVEKV
+263 SGYSVDKV
-271 EELMQQVEASAENET
+271 EALMKQVEADEQGEEDAKNEPET
-286 EAAGTEAAATQVGTD
+286 DAQGETVQATQGETVQATQGETVQATQGETVQATQGETN
-301 ATAETEAAAVQDK
+301 ATAETEAPA
-314 KNAAGETKQTD
+314 
-325 AAQTETAATT
+325 
-335 DQSETQQ
+335 S
-342 SGSGTS
+342 S
-348 ATAET
+348 
-353 TKSTTTGQYPNIVVI
+353 GQYPNIVVI
-368 MDEAFSDLSVW
+368 MNEAFSDLSVW

-391 FKSLQQEAVGGEVYV
+391 FKSLQQEAVGGELYV

-430 KGSVPYQQYINDETP
+430 KGSIPYQQYINDETP

-459 AIHPYNRSG
+459 AIHPYNRTG
-468 WDRDTVYENFGFDE
+468 WDRDTVYEKFGFDE

-503 AFDKIKEQFSIKGDD
+503 AFDKIREQFSIKGDD

-549 VTNKTTSVVATEK
+549 VTGKTTSVVATEK

-567 NQTDRALEELINYFK
+567 NQTDRALEELIDYFK
-582 EQEEP
+582 EQDEP

-605 IQRICGVTA
+605 IQRICGATT

-627 PFMMWSN
+627 PFVMWSN

-661 LTGYQTFLKNLMETL
+661 LTGYQTFLKKLMEKL

-700 EELNDYQM
+700 GELKDYQM

-720 DSTFFGS
+720 DDAFFGS

>member
-1 MKEKK
+1 MNKKK
-6 SIFIWNRKRAA
+6 SIFIWNRKQAA
-17 AAIVV
+17 AAIVAT
-22 IAAILILT
+22 AAILILT
-30 AFTAYGSGADTLGIT
+30 AFTAYGSGKDTLGIT

-50 GIGAGVFVLLN
+50 GIAAGAFVLLN
-61 IRLGKVLSA
+61 IRFGKILSA
-70 VLYLLLPLAVVCAL
+70 MLYLLLPLAVVCAL

-111 LLAALTGSVSMGFKL
+111 LLTALTGSVRMGFRL

-148 IVPWDLLSLGTAVSV
+148 IVPWDLLSFGTAASV

-168 FVLSWKAFYSILA
+168 FVLSWKAFYSVLA
-181 FLWMILISSKSTVK
+181 FIWMILLSSKSTVK

-209 AVLMGLYVG
+209 VALMFLYVG

-263 SGYSVEKV
+263 SGYSVDKV
-271 EELMQQVEASAENET
+271 EALMKQVEADEQGEEDAKNEPET
-286 EAAGTEAAATQVGTD
+286 DAQGETVQATQAETN
-301 ATAETEAAAVQDK
+301 ATAETEAPA
-314 KNAAGETKQTD
+314 
-325 AAQTETAATT
+325 
-335 DQSETQQ
+335 S
-342 SGSGTS
+342 S
-348 ATAET
+348 
-353 TKSTTTGQYPNIVVI
+353 GQYPNIVVI
-368 MDEAFSDLSVW
+368 MNEAFSDLSVW

-391 FKSLQQEAVGGEVYV
+391 FKSLQQEAVGGELYV

-430 KGSVPYQQYINDETP
+430 KGSIPYQQYINDETP

-459 AIHPYNRSG
+459 AIHPYNRTG
-468 WDRDTVYENFGFDE
+468 WDRDTVYEKFGFDE

-503 AFDKIKEQFSIKGDD
+503 AFDKIREQFSIKGDD

-549 VTNKTTSVVATEK
+549 VTGKTTSVVATEK

-567 NQTDRALEELINYFK
+567 NQTDRALEELIDYFK
-582 EQEEP
+582 EQDEP

-605 IQRICGVTA
+605 IQRICGATT

-627 PFMMWSN
+627 PFVMWSN

-661 LTGYQTFLKNLMETL
+661 LTGYQTFLKKLMETL
-676 PVINANVYRD
+676 PVINANVYQD

-700 EELNDYQM
+700 GELKDYQM

-720 DSTFFGS
+720 DDTFFGS

>member
-1 MKEKK
+1 MNKKK
-6 SIFIWNRKRAA
+6 SIFIWNRKQAA
-17 AAIVV
+17 AAIVAT
-22 IAAILILT
+22 AAILILT
-30 AFTAYGSGADTLGIT
+30 AFTAYGSGMDTLGIT

-50 GIGAGVFVLLN
+50 GIAAGAFVLLN
-61 IRLGKVLSA
+61 IRFGKILSA
-70 VLYLLLPLAVVCAL
+70 MLYLLLPLAVVCAL

-111 LLAALTGSVSMGFKL
+111 LLTALTGSVRMGFRL

-148 IVPWDLLSLGTAVSV
+148 IVPWDLLSFGTAASV

-168 FVLSWKAFYSILA
+168 FVLSWKAFYSVLA
-181 FLWMILISSKSTVK
+181 FIWMILLSSKSTVR

-209 AVLMGLYVG
+209 AALMFLYVG

-263 SGYSVEKV
+263 SGYSVDKV
-271 EELMQQVEASAENET
+271 EALMKQVEADEQGEGDAKNEPET
-286 EAAGTEAAATQVGTD
+286 DAQGETVQATQGETN
-301 ATAETEAAAVQDK
+301 ATAETEAPA
-314 KNAAGETKQTD
+314 
-325 AAQTETAATT
+325 
-335 DQSETQQ
+335 S
-342 SGSGTS
+342 S
-348 ATAET
+348 
-353 TKSTTTGQYPNIVVI
+353 GQYPNIVVI
-368 MDEAFSDLSVW
+368 MNEAFSDLSVW

-391 FKSLQQEAVGGEVYV
+391 FKSLQQEAVGGELYV

-430 KGSVPYQQYINDETP
+430 KGSIPYQQYINDETP

-459 AIHPYNRSG
+459 AIHPYNRTG
-468 WDRDTVYENFGFDE
+468 WDRDTVYEKFGFDE

-503 AFDKIKEQFSIKGDD
+503 AFDKIREQFSIKGDD

-549 VTNKTTSVVATEK
+549 VTGKTTSVVATEK

-567 NQTDRALEELINYFK
+567 NQTDRALEELIDYFK
-582 EQEEP
+582 EQDEP

-605 IQRICGVTA
+605 IQRICGATT

-627 PFMMWSN
+627 PFVMWSN

-661 LTGYQTFLKNLMETL
+661 LTGYQTFLKKLMETL

-700 EELNDYQM
+700 GELKDYQM

-720 DSTFFGS
+720 DDAFFGS

>member
-1 MKEKK
+1 MNKKK
-6 SIFIWNRKRAA
+6 SIFIWNKKQAA
-17 AAIVV
+17 AAIVAT
-22 IAAILILT
+22 AAILILT
-30 AFTAYGSGADTLGIT
+30 AFTAYGSGMDTLGIT
-45 LGVLL
+45 FGVLL
-50 GIGAGVFVLLN
+50 GIAAGAFVLLN
-61 IRLGKVLSA
+61 IRFGKILSA
-70 VLYLLLPLAVVCAL
+70 MLYLLLPLAVVCAL

-111 LLAALTGSVSMGFKL
+111 LLTALTGSVRMGFRL

-148 IVPWDLLSLGTAVSV
+148 IVPWDLLSFGTAASV

-168 FVLSWKAFYSILA
+168 FVLSWKAFYSVLA
-181 FLWMILISSKSTVK
+181 FIWMILLSSKSTVR

-209 AVLMGLYVG
+209 AALMFLYVG

-263 SGYSVEKV
+263 SGYSVDKV
-271 EELMQQVEASAENET
+271 DALMKQVEADEQGEEDAKNEPET
-286 EAAGTEAAATQVGTD
+286 DAQGETVQATQGETVQATQAETN
-301 ATAETEAAAVQDK
+301 ATAETEAPA
-314 KNAAGETKQTD
+314 
-325 AAQTETAATT
+325 
-335 DQSETQQ
+335 S
-342 SGSGTS
+342 S
-348 ATAET
+348 
-353 TKSTTTGQYPNIVVI
+353 GQYPNIVVI
-368 MDEAFSDLSVW
+368 MNEAFSDLSVW

-391 FKSLQQEAVGGEVYV
+391 FKSLQQEAVGGELYV

-430 KGSVPYQQYINDETP
+430 KGSIPYQQYINDETP

-459 AIHPYNRSG
+459 AIHPYNRTG
-468 WDRDTVYENFGFDE
+468 WDRDTVYEKFGFDE

-503 AFDKIKEQFSIKGDD
+503 AFDKIREQFSIKGDD

-549 VTNKTTSVVATEK
+549 VTGKTTSVVATEK

-567 NQTDRALEELINYFK
+567 NQTDRALEELIDYFK
-582 EQEEP
+582 EQDEP

-605 IQRICGVTA
+605 IQRICGATT

-627 PFMMWSN
+627 PFVMWSN

-661 LTGYQTFLKNLMETL
+661 LTGYQTFLKKLMETL

-700 EELNDYQM
+700 GELKDYQM

-720 DSTFFGS
+720 DDAFFGS

>member
-1 MKEKK
+1 MNKKK
-6 SIFIWNRKRAA
+6 SIFIWNRKQAA
-17 AAIVV
+17 AAIVAT
-22 IAAILILT
+22 AAILILT
-30 AFTAYGSGADTLGIT
+30 AFTAYGSGMDTLGIT
-45 LGVLL
+45 FGVLL
-50 GIGAGVFVLLN
+50 GIAAGAFVLLN
-61 IRLGKVLSA
+61 IRFGKILSA
-70 VLYLLLPLAVVCAL
+70 MLYLLLPLAVVCAL

-111 LLAALTGSVSMGFKL
+111 LLMALTGSVRMGFRL

-148 IVPWDLLSLGTAVSV
+148 IVPWDLLSFGTAASV

-168 FVLSWKAFYSILA
+168 FVLSWKAFYSVLA
-181 FLWMILISSKSTVK
+181 FIWMILLSSKSTVR

-209 AVLMGLYVG
+209 AALMFLYVG

-263 SGYSVEKV
+263 SGYSVDKV
-271 EELMQQVEASAENET
+271 EALMKQVEENAKNEPET
-286 EAAGTEAAATQVGTD
+286 DAQGETVQATQGETVQATQAETN
-301 ATAETEAAAVQDK
+301 ATAETEAPA
-314 KNAAGETKQTD
+314 
-325 AAQTETAATT
+325 
-335 DQSETQQ
+335 S
-342 SGSGTS
+342 S
-348 ATAET
+348 
-353 TKSTTTGQYPNIVVI
+353 GQYPNIVVI
-368 MDEAFSDLSVW
+368 MNEAFSDLSVW

-391 FKSLQQEAVGGEVYV
+391 FKSLQQEAVGGELYV

-430 KGSVPYQQYINDETP
+430 KGSIPYQQYINDETP

-459 AIHPYNRSG
+459 AIHPYNRTG
-468 WDRDTVYENFGFDE
+468 WDRDTVYEKFGFDE

-503 AFDKIKEQFSIKGDD
+503 AFDKIREQFSIKGDD

-549 VTNKTTSVVATEK
+549 VTDKTTSVVATEK

-567 NQTDRALEELINYFK
+567 NQTDRALEELIDYFK
-582 EQEEP
+582 EQDEP

-605 IQRICGVTA
+605 IQRICGATT

-627 PFMMWSN
+627 PFVMWSN

-661 LTGYQTFLKNLMETL
+661 LTGYQTFLKKLMETL

-700 EELNDYQM
+700 GELKDYQM

-720 DSTFFGS
+720 DDAFFGS

>member
-1 MKEKK
+1 MNKKK
-6 SIFIWNRKRAA
+6 SIFIWNRKQAA
-17 AAIVV
+17 AAIVAT
-22 IAAILILT
+22 AAILILT
-30 AFTAYGSGADTLGIT
+30 AFTAYGSGMDTLGIT

-50 GIGAGVFVLLN
+50 GIAAGAFVLLN
-61 IRLGKVLSA
+61 IRFGKILSA
-70 VLYLLLPLAVVCAL
+70 MLYLLLPLAVVCAL

-111 LLAALTGSVSMGFKL
+111 LLTALTGSVRMGFRL

-148 IVPWDLLSLGTAVSV
+148 IVPWDLLSFGTAASV

-168 FVLSWKAFYSILA
+168 FVLSWKAFYSVLA
-181 FLWMILISSKSTVK
+181 FIWMILLSSKSTVR

-209 AVLMGLYVG
+209 AALMFLYVG

-263 SGYSVEKV
+263 SGYSVDKV
-271 EELMQQVEASAENET
+271 EALMKQVEADEQGEEDTKNEPEIDAQG
-286 EAAGTEAAATQVGTD
+286 EAVQATQAETD
-301 ATAETEAAAVQDK
+301 TTAETEAPA
-314 KNAAGETKQTD
+314 
-325 AAQTETAATT
+325 
-335 DQSETQQ
+335 S
-342 SGSGTS
+342 S
-348 ATAET
+348 
-353 TKSTTTGQYPNIVVI
+353 GQYPNIVVI

-391 FKSLQQEAVGGEVYV
+391 FKSLQQEAVGGELYV

-430 KGSVPYQQYINDETP
+430 KGSIPYQQYINDETP

-459 AIHPYNRSG
+459 AIHPYNRTG
-468 WDRDTVYENFGFDE
+468 WDRDTVYEKFGFDE

-503 AFDKIKEQFSIKGDD
+503 AFDKIREQFSIKGDD

-549 VTNKTTSVVATEK
+549 VTGKTTSVVATEK

-567 NQTDRALEELINYFK
+567 NQTDRALEELIDYFK
-582 EQEEP
+582 EQDEP

-605 IQRICGVTA
+605 IQRICGATT

-627 PFMMWSN
+627 PFVMWSN

-661 LTGYQTFLKNLMETL
+661 LTGYQTFLKKLMETL

-700 EELNDYQM
+700 GELKDYQM

-720 DSTFFGS
+720 DDAFFGS

>member
-1 MKEKK
+1 MNKKK
-6 SIFIWNRKRAA
+6 SIFIWNRKQAA
-17 AAIVV
+17 AAIVAT
-22 IAAILILT
+22 AAILILT
-30 AFTAYGSGADTLGIT
+30 AFTAYGSGMDTLGLT

-50 GIGAGVFVLLN
+50 GIAAGAFVLLN
-61 IRLGKVLSA
+61 IRFGKILSA
-70 VLYLLLPLAVVCAL
+70 MLYLLLPLAVVCAL

-111 LLAALTGSVSMGFKL
+111 LLTALTGSVRMGFRL

-148 IVPWDLLSLGTAVSV
+148 IVPWDLLSFGTAASV

-168 FVLSWKAFYSILA
+168 FVLSWKAFYSVLA
-181 FLWMILISSKSTVK
+181 FIWMILLSSKSTVR

-209 AVLMGLYVG
+209 AALMFLYVG

-263 SGYSVEKV
+263 SGYSVDKV
-271 EELMQQVEASAENET
+271 EALMKQVEENAKNEPET
-286 EAAGTEAAATQVGTD
+286 DAQGETVQATQGETVQATQAETN
-301 ATAETEAAAVQDK
+301 ATAETEAPA
-314 KNAAGETKQTD
+314 
-325 AAQTETAATT
+325 
-335 DQSETQQ
+335 S
-342 SGSGTS
+342 S
-348 ATAET
+348 
-353 TKSTTTGQYPNIVVI
+353 GQYPNIVVI
-368 MDEAFSDLSVW
+368 MNEAFSDLSVW

-391 FKSLQQEAVGGEVYV
+391 FKSLQQEAVGGELYV

-430 KGSVPYQQYINDETP
+430 KGSIPYQQYINDETP

-459 AIHPYNRSG
+459 AIHPYNRTG
-468 WDRDTVYENFGFDE
+468 WDRDTVYEKFGFDE

-503 AFDKIKEQFSIKGDD
+503 AFDKIREQFSIKGDD

-549 VTNKTTSVVATEK
+549 VTGKTTSVVATEK

-567 NQTDRALEELINYFK
+567 NQTDRALEELIDYFK
-582 EQEEP
+582 EQDEP

-605 IQRICGVTA
+605 IQRICGATT

-627 PFMMWSN
+627 PFVMWSN

-661 LTGYQTFLKNLMETL
+661 LTGYQTFLKKLMETL

-700 EELNDYQM
+700 GELKDYQM

-720 DSTFFGS
+720 DDAFFGS

>member
-1 MKEKK
+1 MNKKK
-6 SIFIWNRKRAA
+6 SIFIWNKKQAA
-17 AAIVV
+17 AAIVAT
-22 IAAILILT
+22 AAILILT
-30 AFTAYGSGADTLGIT
+30 AFTAYGSGMDTLGIT

-50 GIGAGVFVLLN
+50 GIAAGAFVLLN
-61 IRLGKVLSA
+61 IRFGKILSA
-70 VLYLLLPLAVVCAL
+70 MLYLLLPLAVVCAL

-111 LLAALTGSVSMGFKL
+111 LLTALTGSVRMGFRL

-148 IVPWDLLSLGTAVSV
+148 IVPWDLLSFGTAASV

-168 FVLSWKAFYSILA
+168 FVLSWKAFYSVLA
-181 FLWMILISSKSTVK
+181 FIWMILLSSKSTVK

-209 AVLMGLYVG
+209 AALMFLYVG

-263 SGYSVEKV
+263 SGYSVDKV
-271 EELMQQVEASAENET
+271 DALMKQVEADEQGEEDAKNEPET
-286 EAAGTEAAATQVGTD
+286 DAQGEIVQATQGETVQATQAETN
-301 ATAETEAAAVQDK
+301 ATAETEAPA
-314 KNAAGETKQTD
+314 
-325 AAQTETAATT
+325 
-335 DQSETQQ
+335 S
-342 SGSGTS
+342 S
-348 ATAET
+348 
-353 TKSTTTGQYPNIVVI
+353 GQYPNIVVI
-368 MDEAFSDLSVW
+368 MNEAFSDLSVW

-391 FKSLQQEAVGGEVYV
+391 FKSLQQEAVGGELYV

-430 KGSVPYQQYINDETP
+430 KGSIPYQQYINDETP

-459 AIHPYNRSG
+459 AIHPYNRTG
-468 WDRDTVYENFGFDE
+468 WDRDTVYEKFGFDE

-503 AFDKIKEQFSIKGDD
+503 AFDKIREQFSIKGND

-549 VTNKTTSVVATEK
+549 VTGKTTSVVATEK

-567 NQTDRALEELINYFK
+567 NQTDRALEELIDYFK
-582 EQEEP
+582 EQDEP

-605 IQRICGVTA
+605 IQRICGATT

-627 PFMMWSN
+627 PFVMWSN

-661 LTGYQTFLKNLMETL
+661 LTGYQTFLKKLMETL

-700 EELNDYQM
+700 GELKDYQM

-720 DSTFFGS
+720 DDAFFGS

>member
-1 MKEKK
+1 MNKKK
-6 SIFIWNRKRAA
+6 SIFIWNRKQAA
-17 AAIVV
+17 AAIVAT
-22 IAAILILT
+22 AAILILT
-30 AFTAYGSGADTLGIT
+30 AFTAYGSGMDTLGIT

-50 GIGAGVFVLLN
+50 GIAAGAFVLLN
-61 IRLGKVLSA
+61 IRFGKILSA
-70 VLYLLLPLAVVCAL
+70 MLYLLLPLAVVCAL

-111 LLAALTGSVSMGFKL
+111 LLTALTGSVRMGFRL

-148 IVPWDLLSLGTAVSV
+148 IVPWDLLSFGTAASV

-168 FVLSWKAFYSILA
+168 FVLSWKAFYSVLA
-181 FLWMILISSKSTVK
+181 FIWMILLSSKSTVK

-209 AVLMGLYVG
+209 AALMFLYVG

-263 SGYSVEKV
+263 SGYSVDKV
-271 EELMQQVEASAENET
+271 EALMKQVEADEQGEEDAKNEPET
-286 EAAGTEAAATQVGTD
+286 DAQGETVQATQGETVQATQGETVQATQAKTN
-301 ATAETEAAAVQDK
+301 ATAETEAPA
-314 KNAAGETKQTD
+314 
-325 AAQTETAATT
+325 
-335 DQSETQQ
+335 S
-342 SGSGTS
+342 S
-348 ATAET
+348 
-353 TKSTTTGQYPNIVVI
+353 GQYPNIVVI
-368 MDEAFSDLSVW
+368 MNEAFSDLSVW

-391 FKSLQQEAVGGEVYV
+391 FKSLQQEAVGGELYV

-430 KGSVPYQQYINDETP
+430 KGSIPYQQYINDETP

-459 AIHPYNRSG
+459 AIHPYNRTG
-468 WDRDTVYENFGFDE
+468 WDRDTVYEKFGFDE

-503 AFDKIKEQFSIKGDD
+503 AFDKIREQFSIKGDD

-549 VTNKTTSVVATEK
+549 VTGKTTSVVATEK

-567 NQTDRALEELINYFK
+567 NQTDRALEELIDYFK
-582 EQEEP
+582 EQDEP

-605 IQRICGVTA
+605 IQRICGATT

-627 PFMMWSN
+627 PFVMWSN

-661 LTGYQTFLKNLMETL
+661 LTGYQTFLKKLMEKL

-700 EELNDYQM
+700 GELKDYQM

-720 DSTFFGS
+720 DDAFFGS

>member
-1 MKEKK
+1 MNKKK
-6 SIFIWNRKRAA
+6 SIFIWNRKQAA
-17 AAIVV
+17 AAIVAT
-22 IAAILILT
+22 AAILILT
-30 AFTAYGSGADTLGIT
+30 AFTAYGSGMDTLGIT

-50 GIGAGVFVLLN
+50 GIAAGAFVLLN
-61 IRLGKVLSA
+61 IRFGKILSA
-70 VLYLLLPLAVVCAL
+70 MLYLLLPLAVVCAL

-111 LLAALTGSVSMGFKL
+111 LLTALTGSVRMGFRL

-148 IVPWDLLSLGTAVSV
+148 IVPWDLLSFGTAASV

-168 FVLSWKAFYSILA
+168 FVLSWKAFYSVLA
-181 FLWMILISSKSTVK
+181 FIWMILLSSKSTVK

-209 AVLMGLYVG
+209 VALMFLYVG

-263 SGYSVEKV
+263 SGYSVDNV
-271 EELMQQVEASAENET
+271 EALMKQVEADEQGEEDAKNEPET
-286 EAAGTEAAATQVGTD
+286 DAQGETVQATQGETVQATQAETN
-301 ATAETEAAAVQDK
+301 ATAETEAPA
-314 KNAAGETKQTD
+314 
-325 AAQTETAATT
+325 
-335 DQSETQQ
+335 S
-342 SGSGTS
+342 S
-348 ATAET
+348 
-353 TKSTTTGQYPNIVVI
+353 GQYPNIVVI
-368 MDEAFSDLSVW
+368 MNEAFSDLSVW

-391 FKSLQQEAVGGEVYV
+391 FKSLQQEAVGGELYV

-430 KGSVPYQQYINDETP
+430 KGSIPYQQYINDETP

-459 AIHPYNRSG
+459 AIHPYNRTG
-468 WDRDTVYENFGFDE
+468 WDRDTVYEKFGFDE

-503 AFDKIKEQFSIKGDD
+503 AFDKIREQFSIKGDD

-549 VTNKTTSVVATEK
+549 VTGKTTSVVATEK

-567 NQTDRALEELINYFK
+567 NQTDRALEELIDYFK
-582 EQEEP
+582 EQDEP

-605 IQRICGVTA
+605 IQRICGATT

-627 PFMMWSN
+627 PFVMWSN

-661 LTGYQTFLKNLMETL
+661 LTGYQTFLKKLMETL

-686 ADGNFYNYEDDAYS
+686 ADGNFYNYEDDVYS
-700 EELNDYQM
+700 GELKDYQM

-720 DSTFFGS
+720 DDAFFGS

>member
-1 MKEKK
+1 MNKKK
-6 SIFIWNRKRAA
+6 SIFIWNRKQAA
-17 AAIVV
+17 AAIVAT
-22 IAAILILT
+22 AAILILT
-30 AFTAYGSGADTLGIT
+30 AFTAYGSGMDTLGIT

-50 GIGAGVFVLLN
+50 GIAAGAFVLLN
-61 IRLGKVLSA
+61 IRFGKILSA
-70 VLYLLLPLAVVCAL
+70 MLYLLLPLAVVCAL

-111 LLAALTGSVSMGFKL
+111 LLTALTGSVRMGFRL

-148 IVPWDLLSLGTAVSV
+148 IVPWDLLSFGTAASV

-168 FVLSWKAFYSILA
+168 FVLSWKAFYSVLA
-181 FLWMILISSKSTVK
+181 FIWMILLSSKSTVR

-209 AVLMGLYVG
+209 AALMFLYVG

-263 SGYSVEKV
+263 SGYSVDKV
-271 EELMQQVEASAENET
+271 EALMKQVEADEQDEEDAKNEPET
-286 EAAGTEAAATQVGTD
+286 DAQGETVQATQAETN
-301 ATAETEAAAVQDK
+301 ATAETEAPA
-314 KNAAGETKQTD
+314 
-325 AAQTETAATT
+325 
-335 DQSETQQ
+335 S
-342 SGSGTS
+342 S
-348 ATAET
+348 
-353 TKSTTTGQYPNIVVI
+353 GQYPNIVVI
-368 MDEAFSDLSVW
+368 MNEAFSDLSVW

-391 FKSLQQEAVGGEVYV
+391 FKSLQQEAVGGELYV

-430 KGSVPYQQYINDETP
+430 KGSIPYQQYINDETP

-459 AIHPYNRSG
+459 AIHPYNRTG
-468 WDRDTVYENFGFDE
+468 WDRDTVYEKFGFDE

-503 AFDKIKEQFSIKGDD
+503 AFDKIREQFSIKGDD

-549 VTNKTTSVVATEK
+549 VTGKTTSVVATEK

-567 NQTDRALEELINYFK
+567 NQTDRALEELIDYFK
-582 EQEEP
+582 EQDEP

-605 IQRICGVTA
+605 IQRICGATT

-627 PFMMWSN
+627 PFVMWSN

-661 LTGYQTFLKNLMETL
+661 LTGYQTFLKKLMETL

-700 EELNDYQM
+700 GELKDYQM

-720 DSTFFGS
+720 DDAFFGS

>member
-1 MKEKK
+1 MNKKK
-6 SIFIWNRKRAA
+6 SIFIWNRKQAA
-17 AAIVV
+17 AAIVAT
-22 IAAILILT
+22 AAILILT
-30 AFTAYGSGADTLGIT
+30 AFTAYGSGMDTLGIT
-45 LGVLL
+45 FGVLL
-50 GIGAGVFVLLN
+50 GIAAGAFVLLN
-61 IRLGKVLSA
+61 IRFGKILSA
-70 VLYLLLPLAVVCAL
+70 MLYLLLPLAAVCAL

-111 LLAALTGSVSMGFKL
+111 LLTALTGSVRMGFRL

-148 IVPWDLLSLGTAVSV
+148 IVPWDLLSFGTAASV

-168 FVLSWKAFYSILA
+168 FVLSWKAFYSVLA
-181 FLWMILISSKSTVK
+181 FIWMILLSSKSTVK

-209 AVLMGLYVG
+209 AALMFLYVG

-263 SGYSVEKV
+263 SGYSVDKV
-271 EELMQQVEASAENET
+271 EALMKQVEADEQGEEDAKNEPET
-286 EAAGTEAAATQVGTD
+286 DAQGETVQATQAETN
-301 ATAETEAAAVQDK
+301 ATAETEAPA
-314 KNAAGETKQTD
+314 
-325 AAQTETAATT
+325 
-335 DQSETQQ
+335 S
-342 SGSGTS
+342 S
-348 ATAET
+348 
-353 TKSTTTGQYPNIVVI
+353 GQYPNIVVI
-368 MDEAFSDLSVW
+368 MNEAFSDLSVW

-391 FKSLQQEAVGGEVYV
+391 FKSLQQEAVGGELYV

-430 KGSVPYQQYINDETP
+430 KGSIPYQQYINDETP

-459 AIHPYNRSG
+459 AIHPYNRTG
-468 WDRDTVYENFGFDE
+468 WDRDTVYEKFGFDE

-503 AFDKIKEQFSIKGDD
+503 AFDKIREQFSIKGDD

-549 VTNKTTSVVATEK
+549 VTGKTTSVVATEK

-567 NQTDRALEELINYFK
+567 NQTDRALEELIDYFK
-582 EQEEP
+582 EQDEP

-605 IQRICGVTA
+605 IQRICGATT

-627 PFMMWSN
+627 PFVMWSN

-661 LTGYQTFLKNLMETL
+661 LTGYQTFLKKLMETL
-676 PVINANVYRD
+676 PVINANVYQD

-700 EELNDYQM
+700 GELKDYQM

-720 DSTFFGS
+720 DDTFFGS

>member
-1 MKEKK
+1 MNKKK
-6 SIFIWNRKRAA
+6 SIFIWNRKQAA
-17 AAIVV
+17 AAIVAT
-22 IAAILILT
+22 AAILILT
-30 AFTAYGSGADTLGIT
+30 AFTAYGSGMDTLGIT

-50 GIGAGVFVLLN
+50 GIAAGAFVLLN
-61 IRLGKVLSA
+61 IRFGKILSA
-70 VLYLLLPLAVVCAL
+70 MLYLLLPLAVVCAL

-111 LLAALTGSVSMGFKL
+111 LLTALTGSVRMGFRL

-148 IVPWDLLSLGTAVSV
+148 IVPWDLLSFGTAASV

-168 FVLSWKAFYSILA
+168 FVLSWKAFYSVLA
-181 FLWMILISSKSTVK
+181 FIWMILLSSKSTVR

-209 AVLMGLYVG
+209 AALMFLYVG

-263 SGYSVEKV
+263 SGYSVDKV
-271 EELMQQVEASAENET
+271 EALMKQVEENAKNEPET
-286 EAAGTEAAATQVGTD
+286 DAQGETVQATQGETVQATQGETVQATQAETN
-301 ATAETEAAAVQDK
+301 ATAETEAPA
-314 KNAAGETKQTD
+314 
-325 AAQTETAATT
+325 
-335 DQSETQQ
+335 S
-342 SGSGTS
+342 S
-348 ATAET
+348 
-353 TKSTTTGQYPNIVVI
+353 GQYPNIVVI
-368 MDEAFSDLSVW
+368 MNEAFSDLSVW

-391 FKSLQQEAVGGEVYV
+391 FKSLQQEAVGGELYV

-430 KGSVPYQQYINDETP
+430 KGSIPYQQYINDETP

-459 AIHPYNRSG
+459 AIHPYNRTG
-468 WDRDTVYENFGFDE
+468 WDRDTVYEKFGFDE

-503 AFDKIKEQFSIKGDD
+503 AFDKIREQFSIKGDD

-549 VTNKTTSVVATEK
+549 VTDKTTSVVATEK

-567 NQTDRALEELINYFK
+567 NQTDRALEELIDYFK
-582 EQEEP
+582 EQDEP

-605 IQRICGVTA
+605 IQRICGATT

-627 PFMMWSN
+627 PFVMWSN

-661 LTGYQTFLKNLMETL
+661 LTGYQTFLKKLMETL

-700 EELNDYQM
+700 GELKDYQM

-720 DSTFFGS
+720 DDAFFGS

>member
-1 MKEKK
+1 MNKKK
-6 SIFIWNRKRAA
+6 SIFIWDRKQAA
-17 AAIVV
+17 AAIVAT
-22 IAAILILT
+22 AAILILT
-30 AFTAYGSGADTLGIT
+30 AFTAYGSGMDTLGIT

-50 GIGAGVFVLLN
+50 GIAAGAFVLLN
-61 IRLGKVLSA
+61 IRFGKILSA
-70 VLYLLLPLAVVCAL
+70 MLYLLLPLAVVCAL

-111 LLAALTGSVSMGFKL
+111 LLTALTGSVRMGFRL

-148 IVPWDLLSLGTAVSV
+148 IVPWDLLSFGTAASV

-168 FVLSWKAFYSILA
+168 FVLSWKAFYSVLA
-181 FLWMILISSKSTVK
+181 FIWMILLSSKSTVR

-209 AVLMGLYVG
+209 AALMFLYVG

-263 SGYSVEKV
+263 SGYSVDKV
-271 EELMQQVEASAENET
+271 DALMKQVEADEQGEEDAKNEPET
-286 EAAGTEAAATQVGTD
+286 DAQGETVQATQAETN
-301 ATAETEAAAVQDK
+301 ATAETEAPA
-314 KNAAGETKQTD
+314 
-325 AAQTETAATT
+325 
-335 DQSETQQ
+335 S
-342 SGSGTS
+342 S
-348 ATAET
+348 
-353 TKSTTTGQYPNIVVI
+353 GQYPNIVVI
-368 MDEAFSDLSVW
+368 MNEAFSDLSVW

-391 FKSLQQEAVGGEVYV
+391 FKSLQQEAVGGELYV

-430 KGSVPYQQYINDETP
+430 KGSIPYQQYINDETP

-459 AIHPYNRSG
+459 AIHPYNRTG
-468 WDRDTVYENFGFDE
+468 WDRDTVYEKFGFDE

-503 AFDKIKEQFSIKGDD
+503 AFDKIREQFSIKGDD

-549 VTNKTTSVVATEK
+549 VTGKTTSVVATEK

-567 NQTDRALEELINYFK
+567 NQTDRALEELIDYFK
-582 EQEEP
+582 EQDEP

-605 IQRICGVTA
+605 IQRICGATT

-627 PFMMWSN
+627 PFVMWSN

-661 LTGYQTFLKNLMETL
+661 LTGYQTFLKKLMETL

-700 EELNDYQM
+700 GELKDYQM

-720 DSTFFGS
+720 DDTFFGS

>member
-1 MKEKK
+1 MNKKK
-6 SIFIWNRKRAA
+6 SIFIWNRKQAA
-17 AAIVV
+17 AAIVAT
-22 IAAILILT
+22 AAILILT
-30 AFTAYGSGADTLGIT
+30 AFTAYGSGMDTLGIT

-50 GIGAGVFVLLN
+50 GIAAGAFVLLN
-61 IRLGKVLSA
+61 IRFGKILSA
-70 VLYLLLPLAVVCAL
+70 MLYLLLPLAVVCAL
-84 ENYTHVITDLAP
+84 ENYMHVITDLAP

-111 LLAALTGSVSMGFKL
+111 LLTALTGSVRMGFRL

-148 IVPWDLLSLGTAVSV
+148 IVPWDLLSFGTAASV

-168 FVLSWKAFYSILA
+168 FVLSWKAFYSVLA
-181 FLWMILISSKSTVK
+181 FIWMILLSSKSTVK

-209 AVLMGLYVG
+209 AALMFLYVG

-263 SGYSVEKV
+263 SGYSVDKV
-271 EELMQQVEASAENET
+271 EALMKQVEENAKNEPET
-286 EAAGTEAAATQVGTD
+286 DAQGETVQATQGETVQATQAETN
-301 ATAETEAAAVQDK
+301 ATAETEAPA
-314 KNAAGETKQTD
+314 
-325 AAQTETAATT
+325 
-335 DQSETQQ
+335 S
-342 SGSGTS
+342 S
-348 ATAET
+348 
-353 TKSTTTGQYPNIVVI
+353 GQYPNIVVI
-368 MDEAFSDLSVW
+368 MNEAFSDLSVW

-391 FKSLQQEAVGGEVYV
+391 FKSLQQEAVGGELYV

-430 KGSVPYQQYINDETP
+430 KGSIPYQQYINDETP

-459 AIHPYNRSG
+459 AIHPYNRTG
-468 WDRDTVYENFGFDE
+468 WDRDTVYEKFGFDE

-503 AFDKIKEQFSIKGDD
+503 AFDKIREQFSIKGDD

-549 VTNKTTSVVATEK
+549 VTDKTTSAVATEK

-567 NQTDRALEELINYFK
+567 NQTDRALEELIDYFK
-582 EQEEP
+582 EQDEP

-605 IQRICGVTA
+605 IQRICGATT

-627 PFMMWSN
+627 PFVMWSN

-661 LTGYQTFLKNLMETL
+661 LTGYQTFLKKLMETL

-700 EELNDYQM
+700 GELKDYQM

-720 DSTFFGS
+720 DDAFFGS

>member
-1 MKEKK
+1 MNKKK
-6 SIFIWNRKRAA
+6 SIFIWNRKQAA
-17 AAIVV
+17 AAIVAT
-22 IAAILILT
+22 AAILILT
-30 AFTAYGSGADTLGIT
+30 AFTAYGSGMDTLGIT

-50 GIGAGVFVLLN
+50 GIAAGAFVLLD
-61 IRLGKVLSA
+61 IRFGKILSA
-70 VLYLLLPLAVVCAL
+70 MLYLLLPLAVVCAL

-111 LLAALTGSVSMGFKL
+111 LLTALTGSVRMGFRL

-148 IVPWDLLSLGTAVSV
+148 IVPWDLLSFGTAASV

-168 FVLSWKAFYSILA
+168 FVLSWKAFYSVLA
-181 FLWMILISSKSTVK
+181 FIWMILLSSKSTVR

-209 AVLMGLYVG
+209 AALMFLYVG

-263 SGYSVEKV
+263 SGYSVDKV
-271 EELMQQVEASAENET
+271 DALMKQVEADEQGEEDAKNEPET
-286 EAAGTEAAATQVGTD
+286 DAQGEIVQATQGETVQATQAETN
-301 ATAETEAAAVQDK
+301 ATAETEAPA
-314 KNAAGETKQTD
+314 
-325 AAQTETAATT
+325 
-335 DQSETQQ
+335 S
-342 SGSGTS
+342 S
-348 ATAET
+348 
-353 TKSTTTGQYPNIVVI
+353 GQYPNIVVI
-368 MDEAFSDLSVW
+368 MNEAFSDLSVW

-391 FKSLQQEAVGGEVYV
+391 FKSLQQEAVGGELYV

-430 KGSVPYQQYINDETP
+430 KGSIPYQQYINDETP

-459 AIHPYNRSG
+459 AIHPYNRTG
-468 WDRDTVYENFGFDE
+468 WDRDTVYEKFGFDE

-503 AFDKIKEQFSIKGDD
+503 AFDKIREQFSIKGDD

-549 VTNKTTSVVATEK
+549 VTGKTTSVVATEK

-567 NQTDRALEELINYFK
+567 NQTDRALEELIDYFK
-582 EQEEP
+582 EQDEP

-605 IQRICGVTA
+605 IQRICGATT

-627 PFMMWSN
+627 PFVMWSN

-661 LTGYQTFLKNLMETL
+661 LTGYQTFLKKLMETL

-686 ADGNFYNYEDDAYS
+686 ADGNFYNYEEDAYS
-700 EELNDYQM
+700 GELKDYQM

-720 DSTFFGS
+720 DDTFFGS

>member
-1 MKEKK
+1 MNEKK
-6 SIFIWNRKRAA
+6 SIFIWNRKQAA
-17 AAIVV
+17 AAIVAT
-22 IAAILILT
+22 AAILILT
-30 AFTAYGSGADTLGIT
+30 AFTAYGSGMDTLGIT
-45 LGVLL
+45 FGVLL
-50 GIGAGVFVLLN
+50 GIAAGAFVLLN
-61 IRLGKVLSA
+61 IRFGKILSA
-70 VLYLLLPLAVVCAL
+70 MLYLLLPLAVVCAL

-111 LLAALTGSVSMGFKL
+111 LLTALTGSVRMGFRL

-131 MLFGLTNYFVV
+131 MLFGLANYFVV

-148 IVPWDLLSLGTAVSV
+148 IVPWDLLSFGTAASV

-168 FVLSWKAFYSILA
+168 FVLSWKAFYSVLA
-181 FLWMILISSKSTVK
+181 FIWMILLSSKSTVK

-209 AVLMGLYVG
+209 AALMFLYVG

-263 SGYSVEKV
+263 SGYSVDKV
-271 EELMQQVEASAENET
+271 EALMKQVEADEQGEEDTKNEPET
-286 EAAGTEAAATQVGTD
+286 DAQGETVQATQGETVQATQGETVQATQAETN
-301 ATAETEAAAVQDK
+301 ATAETEAPA
-314 KNAAGETKQTD
+314 
-325 AAQTETAATT
+325 
-335 DQSETQQ
+335 S
-342 SGSGTS
+342 S
-348 ATAET
+348 
-353 TKSTTTGQYPNIVVI
+353 GQYPNIVVI
-368 MDEAFSDLSVW
+368 MNEAFSDLSVW

-391 FKSLQQEAVGGEVYV
+391 FKSLQQEAVGGELYV

-430 KGSVPYQQYINDETP
+430 KGSIPYQQYINDETP

-459 AIHPYNRSG
+459 AIHPYNRTG
-468 WDRDTVYENFGFDE
+468 WDRDTVYEKFGFDE

-503 AFDKIKEQFSIKGDD
+503 AFDKIREQFSIKGDD

-549 VTNKTTSVVATEK
+549 VTGKTTSVVATEK

-567 NQTDRALEELINYFK
+567 NQTDRALEELIDYFK
-582 EQEEP
+582 EQDEP

-605 IQRICGVTA
+605 IQRICGATT

-627 PFMMWSN
+627 PFVMWSN

-661 LTGYQTFLKNLMETL
+661 LTGYQTFLKKLMETL

-700 EELNDYQM
+700 GELKDYQM

-720 DSTFFGS
+720 DDAFFGS

>member
-1 MKEKK
+1 MNKKK
-6 SIFIWNRKRAA
+6 SIFIWNRKQAA
-17 AAIVV
+17 AAIVAT
-22 IAAILILT
+22 AAILILT
-30 AFTAYGSGADTLGIT
+30 AFTAYGSGKDTLGIT

-50 GIGAGVFVLLN
+50 GIAAGAFVLLN
-61 IRLGKVLSA
+61 IRFGKILSA
-70 VLYLLLPLAVVCAL
+70 MLYLLLPLAVVCAL

-111 LLAALTGSVSMGFKL
+111 LLTALTGSVRMGFRL

-148 IVPWDLLSLGTAVSV
+148 IVPWDLLSFGTAASV

-168 FVLSWKAFYSILA
+168 FVLSWKAFYSVLA
-181 FLWMILISSKSTVK
+181 FIWMILLSSKSTVK

-209 AVLMGLYVG
+209 AALMFLYVG

-263 SGYSVEKV
+263 SGYSVDKV
-271 EELMQQVEASAENET
+271 EALMKQVEADEQGEEDAKNEPET
-286 EAAGTEAAATQVGTD
+286 DAQGETVQATQAETN
-301 ATAETEAAAVQDK
+301 ATAETEAPA
-314 KNAAGETKQTD
+314 
-325 AAQTETAATT
+325 
-335 DQSETQQ
+335 S
-342 SGSGTS
+342 S
-348 ATAET
+348 
-353 TKSTTTGQYPNIVVI
+353 GQYPNIVVI
-368 MDEAFSDLSVW
+368 MNEAFSDLSVW
-379 GDFATSE
+379 GDFVTSE

-391 FKSLQQEAVGGEVYV
+391 FKSLQQEAVGGELYV

-430 KGSVPYQQYINDETP
+430 KGSIPYQQYINDETP

-459 AIHPYNRSG
+459 AIHPYNRTG
-468 WDRDTVYENFGFDE
+468 WDRDTVYEKFGFDE

-503 AFDKIKEQFSIKGDD
+503 AFDKIREQFSIKGND

-549 VTNKTTSVVATEK
+549 VTGKTTSVVATEK

-567 NQTDRALEELINYFK
+567 NQTDRALEELIDYFK
-582 EQEEP
+582 EQDEP

-605 IQRICGVTA
+605 IQRICGATT

-627 PFMMWSN
+627 PFVMWSN

-661 LTGYQTFLKNLMETL
+661 LTGYQTFLKKLMETL

-700 EELNDYQM
+700 GELKDYQM

-720 DSTFFGS
+720 DDAFFGS